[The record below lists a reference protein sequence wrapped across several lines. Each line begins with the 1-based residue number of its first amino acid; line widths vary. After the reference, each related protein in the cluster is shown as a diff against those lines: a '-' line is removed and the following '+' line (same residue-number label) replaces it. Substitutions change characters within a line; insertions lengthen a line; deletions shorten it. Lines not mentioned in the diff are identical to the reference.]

1 MMGMPDYDQLAAY
14 YLANKRTCEA
24 WSSEM
29 RRIEFFKGS
38 VDHRLYEILMAHF
51 EASRECQQYMSM
63 HYLAIA
69 FAMGYGEP
77 ELREYIIPRVVSRI
91 LE

>member
-1 MMGMPDYDQLAAY
+1 MEMPDYEQLTTY
-14 YLANKRTCEA
+14 YNANKRACLA

-38 VDHRLYEILMAHF
+38 VDHRLYEMLMAHF
-51 EASRECQQYMSM
+51 DAATERQQYVSM
-63 HYLAIA
+63 HYLSVA